1 MTNKHNLKKTSSA
14 KELRRKGDILKA
26 LRRDFWLYVFLAPAV
41 IYLIIFKYLPMLGMV
56 IGFKDYS
63 IGRGIWGSEWVGFD
77 NFIRLFK
84 TPNFFTI
91 LRNTIGLNILNLVF
105 GFPAPIILSLLI
117 NEVHHKFYKRTVQTV
132 LYVPHF
138 VSWVI
143 LGGIVI
149 QITSMNG
156 PISVAM
162 QRLFGTEPI
171 SFISDPVS
179 WVVIYVI
186 SGIWQSAGWGTIIY
200 LAAITGVD
208 AQLYEAARIDGA
220 NKFQQTIYVTIPC
233 IMGTIVTLIIL
244 RMGSMLSVG
253 FEQIYMFQNSAVFDV
268 SDVISTYEYRV
279 GLEQRQYSLTTA
291 LGFFKGVVGLILV
304 FGTNSIAKKLGEG
317 GLW

>member
-156 PISVAM
+156 PIRVTM

-233 IMGTIVTLIIL
+233 IMGTIVTLLIL

-253 FEQIYMFQNSAVFDV
+253 FEQIYMLQNSAVFDV

-279 GLEQRQYSLTTA
+279 GLEQRQYSLTAA

>member
-105 GFPAPIILSLLI
+105 GFPTPIILSLLI

-233 IMGTIVTLIIL
+233 IMGTIVTLLIL

-253 FEQIYMFQNSAVFDV
+253 FEQIYMLQNSAVFDV

>member
-1 MTNKHNLKKTSSA
+1 MTNKHNLKKTSSV

-233 IMGTIVTLIIL
+233 IMGTIVTLLIL

-253 FEQIYMFQNSAVFDV
+253 FEQIYMLQNSAVFDV

>member
-233 IMGTIVTLIIL
+233 IMGTIVTLLIL

-253 FEQIYMFQNSAVFDV
+253 FEQIYMLQNSAVFDV

>member
-1 MTNKHNLKKTSSA
+1 
-14 KELRRKGDILKA
+14 
-26 LRRDFWLYVFLAPAV
+26 
-41 IYLIIFKYLPMLGMV
+41 MV

-63 IGRGIWGSEWVGFD
+63 IGKGILGSEWVGFD

-91 LRNTIGLNILNLVF
+91 LRNTIGLNVLNLVF
-105 GFPAPIILSLLI
+105 GFPAPIILSILI
-117 NEVHHKFYKRTVQTV
+117 NEVNCKAYKRTVQTI

-143 LGGIVI
+143 LGGIII
-149 QITSMNG
+149 QLTSING
-156 PISVAM
+156 PISVGLSK
-162 QRLFGTEPI
+162 LFGMAPK
-171 SFISDPVS
+171 SFISDPAS
-179 WVVIYVI
+179 WIVIYII
-186 SGIWQSAGWGTIIY
+186 SGIWQSVGWGTIIY
-200 LAAITGVD
+200 LAAITNVD
-208 AQLYEAARIDGA
+208 SQLYEAARIDGA
-220 NKFQQTIYVTIPC
+220 NKFQQIINVTLPC
-233 IMGTIVTLIIL
+233 ISSTVVTMLIL

-253 FEQIYMFQNSAVFDV
+253 FEQIYMLQNSAVFDV

-304 FGTNSIAKKLGEG
+304 FGTNTIAKKLGEG

>member
-1 MTNKHNLKKTSSA
+1 MRKKHTA
-14 KELRRKGDILKA
+14 KNEPHIKA
-26 LRRDFWLYVFLAPAV
+26 IGSDSVAKCIRRDIWLYVFLAPAI
-41 IYLIIFKYLPMLGMV
+41 IYLIIFKYAPMLGMV

-63 IGRGIWGSEWVGFD
+63 IGKGILGSEWVGFD

-91 LRNTIGLNILNLVF
+91 LRNTIGLNVLNLVF
-105 GFPAPIILSLLI
+105 GFPAPIILSILI
-117 NEVHHKFYKRTVQTV
+117 NEVNCKAYKRTVQTI

-143 LGGIVI
+143 LGGIII
-149 QITSMNG
+149 QLTSING
-156 PISVAM
+156 PISVGLSK
-162 QRLFGTEPI
+162 LFGMAPK
-171 SFISDPVS
+171 SFISDPAS
-179 WVVIYVI
+179 WIVIYII
-186 SGIWQSAGWGTIIY
+186 SGIWQSVGWGTIIY
-200 LAAITGVD
+200 LAAITNVD
-208 AQLYEAARIDGA
+208 SQLYEAARIDGA
-220 NKFQQTIYVTIPC
+220 NKFQQIINVTLPC
-233 IMGTIVTLIIL
+233 ISSTVVTMLIL

-253 FEQIYMFQNSAVFDV
+253 FEQIYMLQNSAVFDV

-304 FGTNSIAKKLGEG
+304 FGTNTIAKKLGEG